1 MVVCSANLAWTQTK
15 HAKVFSQASFS
26 AKVFFFS
33 SFFFG
38 HSDFVNSRWHL
49 PEGWIVFGNHVEIRY
64 FCDQFLVGWASISSW
79 SWKPPYLVDIA
90 LHDLLSIIEIACFWY
105 VPRSV
110 LKTDIKLII
119 IPGFLTE
126 MHWRKNLCT
135 LVHSIMSYSSWEVC
149 NLEKSRQFSIT
160 QSQV

>member
-26 AKVFFFS
+26 SKVFFFS
-33 SFFFG
+33 SFFG

-90 LHDLLSIIEIACFWY
+90 LLDLLSIIEIACFWY

-135 LVHSIMSYSSWEVC
+135 LVHSIMSYSSSEVC

-160 QSQV
+160 QNQV